1 MEQDIF
7 NEINENAE
15 HVILSENLEDLR
27 KAVEWG
33 REQQKILK
41 GKECGIN
48 TAACAKEYETRKN
61 GRTS

>member
-1 MEQDIF
+1 M
-7 NEINENAE
+7 NEE